1 MTLTMVHQP
10 PAAELDAPQASPWSV
25 RAKIAASVV
34 ILLHLAAVISSPLA
48 GPPPSSELEKAA
60 GSVAEPYLQA
70 LYLNHGYRFFA
81 PNPGPGQIV
90 RYELEMPDGTTREGH
105 FPDRHN
111 LSPRLY
117 YHRHL
122 ILAAYIGDLSQ
133 VSDDPKELDA
143 QIDAMRATAI
153 RVRQAGD
160 STTAAAVE
168 TEAQRLRDDY
178 VAALARKRTLLRG
191 LADYLLEANGARR
204 VFLYARERQL
214 PAPWQARAG
223 IPLDDPQFLAPDQL
237 LGVYDQT
244 ANERA
249 GG

>member
-1 MTLTMVHQP
+1 MTLTMVHP
-10 PAAELDAPQASPWSV
+10 PLAAEPDADPPWSV
-25 RAKIAASVV
+25 RAKIAVSIA
-34 ILLHLAAVISSPLA
+34 ILLHLAAVIASPLA
-48 GPPPSSELEKAA
+48 GPPPSSDLERAA

-81 PNPGPGQIV
+81 PNPGPGQVV
-90 RYELEMPDGTTREGH
+90 RYELELPDGTTREGH

-133 VSDDPKELDA
+133 VPDDPKELDA

-160 STTAAAVE
+160 STTAAAIE
-168 TEAQRLRDDY
+168 AEAQRLRDDY

-223 IPLDDPQFLAPDQL
+223 IPLDDPQFLVPDRL
-237 LGVYDQT
+237 LGVYDKT